1 MLGIQVRTWTGTNI
15 VNLPFSNRNITVTP
29 KFLVYL
35 FKFICYSM
43 KTSSRHIVY
52 EDFIVFHFLRTS
64 SCPTVWW
71 LRSVPSYHVYALSH
85 FMMTSFCPTFYV
97 DFILSRCRMTSYCPI
112 FWWLRSVSSSNDF
125 ILPYSLWRLRLVPF
139 PMMTSSCPI
148 VWWLHSVPLSI
159 LIEFCPIFYD
169 DFILSHCQVSSFGPT
184 FNVDLVLS
192 YFLWGLHPVSL
203 LDDLVLSHWLMTCL
217 SQCLC
222 RLRTVLFSISA
233 LSCLIV
239 WWHRPVPLDVGL
251 VLSHFLSGIQPV
263 PLPVDFVLSHS
274 LLGLYIS
281 HCLRS
286 FNIPVDTLSVP
297 CPLLI
302 PVLSKQRTASIKWI
316 TRDYTCQTNYW
327 KIFSYINR
335 PLLLFYIS
343 YSQ

>member
-1 MLGIQVRTWTGTNI
+1 
-15 VNLPFSNRNITVTP
+15 
-29 KFLVYL
+29 
-35 FKFICYSM
+35 
-43 KTSSRHIVY
+43 
-52 EDFIVFHFLRTS
+52 
-64 SCPTVWW
+64 
-71 LRSVPSYHVYALSH
+71 
-85 FMMTSFCPTFYV
+85 MTSFCLTLYG
-97 DFILSRCRMTSYCPI
+97 DFVLSH
-112 FWWLRSVSSSNDF
+112 FL
-125 ILPYSLWRLRLVPF
+125 
-139 PMMTSSCPI
+139 
-148 VWWLHSVPLSI
+148 WWLHPVPLS
-159 LIEFCPIFYD
+159 D
-169 DFILSHCQVSSFGPT
+169 DFIRSHSQYWLSSVLFSMMTFILSHCQVSSFGPT

-302 PVLSKQRTASIKWI
+302 PVLSKQRTASINWI

>member
-148 VWWLHSVPLSI
+148 GWWLHSVPLSI

-169 DFILSHCQVSSFGPT
+169 DFYPVPLSSVFIWSHFQCWLSSVIFSMRTSSCVIAWWPCPLPLADDLSIPMSVQTSYCAIFYKCFILSHC
-184 FNVDLVLS
+184 
-192 YFLWGLHPVSL
+192 
-203 LDDLVLSHWLMTCL
+203 LMTSSCPIG
-217 SQCLC
+217 C
-222 RLRTVLFSISA
+222 RLSPVPFSIRNST
-233 LSCLIV
+233 CPIV
-239 WWHRPVPLDVGL
+239 CW
-251 VLSHFLSGIQPV
+251 
-263 PLPVDFVLSHS
+263 
-274 LLGLYIS
+274 
-281 HCLRS
+281 LRS
-286 FNIPVDTLSVP
+286 VPFSIRTIYFTLP
-297 CPLLI
+297 TI
-302 PVLSKQRTASIKWI
+302 I
-316 TRDYTCQTNYW
+316 
-327 KIFSYINR
+327 
-335 PLLLFYIS
+335 
-343 YSQ
+343 